1 MTCMAALMVL
11 PGIYL
16 WVVDD
21 CRPEDFQ
28 ESASTRPADATRALF
43 FLSSV
48 YFLGTCVSSLVGF
61 CMLCIAA
68 VLLLPG
74 IYLWI
79 VDGCRPEDFQES
91 ADTWSAT
98 AIFAVLPLRCCMS
111 ISSTANYCMAG
122 VAALML
128 LPGIYLWTV
137 DGCRPEFF
145 EEIQSSQSASFLGL
159 LLFLAT
165 PYFLGMS
172 ALSVVLYSMAVVAAL
187 ILVPGIYLWIADG
200 CRPEDYQVTA
210 GTWPVECLGAM
221 VFFCCLYFLGMSVP
235 SLVACCMLGAVAI
248 MVLPGIY
255 LWTVEGCRPED
266 FQESASNLP
275 ARFLGALMI
284 FSLPYFLGMPV
295 LSLGG
300 YFVTDM
306 AALTLL
312 PGTYLWIVDGC
323 RPEDFRESA
332 GVWPVGFLAVGI
344 FLMYLVFA
352 GVSWYAFMGFAAT
365 GVAAVMLLPGIN
377 LWIVDGCRP
386 EDF

>member
-1 MTCMAALMVL
+1 
-11 PGIYL
+11 
-16 WVVDD
+16 
-21 CRPEDFQ
+21 
-28 ESASTRPADATRALF
+28 
-43 FLSSV
+43 
-48 YFLGTCVSSLVGF
+48 
-61 CMLCIAA
+61 
-68 VLLLPG
+68 
-74 IYLWI
+74 
-79 VDGCRPEDFQES
+79 
-91 ADTWSAT
+91 
-98 AIFAVLPLRCCMS
+98 
-111 ISSTANYCMAG
+111 MAG

-145 EEIQSSQSASFLGL
+145 EEIQSSQSAGFLGL

-172 ALSVVLYSMAVVAAL
+172 ALSVVLYSMAGVAAL
-187 ILVPGIYLWIADG
+187 LLVPGIYLWIADG

-235 SLVACCMLGAVAI
+235 SLVACCMLGAAAI
-248 MVLPGIY
+248 MVLPGVY
-255 LWTVEGCRPED
+255 MWTVDGCRPED
-266 FQESASNLP
+266 FQESVSNLP

-300 YFVTDM
+300 YFVTGM
-306 AALTLL
+306 AALTFL

-332 GVWPVGFLAVGI
+332 SVCPVGFLAVGV

-352 GVSWYAFMGFAAT
+352 GVSWYALMGFAAT